1 MQISE
6 GTAGRQSSIFRET
19 IMTRHAQAVLTACLG
34 IGIAFLPHTVRAQAV
49 YGSVYGTV
57 TDVSGAAIP
66 GATVTVTDEAKGT
79 SVTEKTNDSGGYTI
93 EHLIP
98 DLYTVKVEMTGFK
111 SFETNHLQVLAD
123 TSPKVDAAMQTGG
136 ASETVNVNADAIPQ
150 LKTDR
155 ADVATTFDQKTVSDL
170 PVAGRNFTSLQ
181 LLLPG
186 AQQLGWGHAADE
198 NPQASQ
204 QIQIDGQAFG
214 GTAFELDGT
223 DNQDPI
229 LGIIVVN
236 PALDAVTESKIATQ
250 NFDAEFGKAVSAVV
264 TAQTKSGTNNFHG
277 SAFDYRRSNANL
289 ARNPFSQ
296 SPGSGAFP
304 GGLYNEFG
312 GSVGGPAIK
321 DRLFFF
327 GDYQGQRQRAGISG
341 TQTVPTKL
349 LMDSCLG
356 AQVGPSGIPGC
367 DFSQYATQLA
377 GGPNNP
383 LIYDPRTGKQF
394 PNNVIPTARLSPQ
407 ALNLFKLLQP
417 YAPTTAPSGAQGNT
431 GIAWQTTR
439 PAARASSTPI
449 SGMRAATCRSRRR
462 FTPLAA
468 SVASR
473 IR

>member
-1 MQISE
+1 
-6 GTAGRQSSIFRET
+6 
-19 IMTRHAQAVLTACLG
+19 MTRRAQAVLTACLG
-34 IGIAFLPHTVRAQAV
+34 IGIAFLPHTAIAQAV

-57 TDVSGAAIP
+57 TDASGAAIP

-79 SVTEKTNDSGGYTI
+79 SVTAKTNESGAYSV
-93 EHLIP
+93 EHMIP
-98 DLYTVKVEMTGFK
+98 DLYTVKVEATGFK
-111 SFETNHLQVLAD
+111 GFETNHLQVLAD

-155 ADVATTFDQKTVSDL
+155 ADVATVFDQKTVADL
-170 PVAGRNFTSLQ
+170 PVSGRNFTSLQ

-186 AQQLGWGHAADE
+186 AQQLGWSHAADE

-236 PALDAVTESKIATQ
+236 PALDAVSESKIATQ

-296 SPGSGAFP
+296 SPSPATPNRVGNLIP

-327 GDYQGQRQRAGISG
+327 GDYQGQRQRRVLRARR
-341 TQTVPTKL
+341 QFQPPT
-349 LMDSCLG
+349 
-356 AQVGPSGIPGC
+356 
-367 DFSQYATQLA
+367 
-377 GGPNNP
+377 
-383 LIYDPRTGKQF
+383 
-394 PNNVIPTARLSPQ
+394 
-407 ALNLFKLLQP
+407 
-417 YAPTTAPSGAQGNT
+417 
-431 GIAWQTTR
+431 
-439 PAARASSTPI
+439 
-449 SGMRAATCRSRRR
+449 
-462 FTPLAA
+462 
-468 SVASR
+468 
-473 IR
+473 